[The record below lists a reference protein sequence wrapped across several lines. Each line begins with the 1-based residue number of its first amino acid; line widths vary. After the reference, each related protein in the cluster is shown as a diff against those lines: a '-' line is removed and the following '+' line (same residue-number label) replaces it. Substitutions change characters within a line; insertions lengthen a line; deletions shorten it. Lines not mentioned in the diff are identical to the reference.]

1 MLGKI
6 TSIKDN
12 NVYVALSVNV
22 YDMDNII
29 GKNVVFDNHIIGEVS
44 NMSNSVME
52 VSLIGEIKD
61 NKFIYGNLTKPS

>member
-29 GKNVVFDNHIIGEVS
+29 GKNVVFDNHI
-44 NMSNSVME
+44 
-52 VSLIGEIKD
+52 LFEIH
-61 NKFIYGNLTKPS
+61 I